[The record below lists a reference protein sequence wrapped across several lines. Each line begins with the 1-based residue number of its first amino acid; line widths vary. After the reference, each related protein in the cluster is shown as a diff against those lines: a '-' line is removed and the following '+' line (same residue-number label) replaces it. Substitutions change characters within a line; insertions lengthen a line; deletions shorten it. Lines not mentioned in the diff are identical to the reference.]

1 MVEGGSVN
9 WTALLTPLQ
18 RFWILYTLLYAS
30 FGVASPFL
38 PAYIEMRGIPPEQIG
53 LIFGASTAIRL
64 LSAPIA
70 GQLADRIQALRAILA
85 CCAVAGAA
93 GALCYLPASGLMT
106 ILSVALFQSVAL
118 APLTQLADALTL
130 LAASRRARPSDKGFE
145 YGWVRG
151 VGSAAFIL
159 GSIAAGWA
167 ISSLGLAV
175 ILLLQAGFLLSVPL
189 ATYMLPADRVTA
201 TTKRDIAPGS
211 ISALLRLPVFRRVVL
226 VAALILGSHAMHD
239 TFSMIRWKAASITP
253 QTASMLWS
261 ASVVAEVIVFFIIG
275 PPLVRRIT
283 PAGCI
288 VVAALAGA
296 LRWAI
301 EAATTHMAALAL
313 IQPLHGITF
322 ALLHLACMQL
332 IADEVPAGLS
342 ATAQAFY
349 GTVGIA
355 LATAVLTVASGWFYA
370 RMGSHAFVI
379 MSLLCLAAL
388 PLAGG
393 VRRLSISRDFV

>member
-1 MVEGGSVN
+1 M
-9 WTALLTPLQ
+9 
-18 RFWILYTLLYAS
+18 LYTFLYAS

-38 PAYIEMRGIPPEQIG
+38 PAYIETRGIPPEQIG

-70 GQLADRIQALRAILA
+70 GQLADRFQALRGILA
-85 CCAVAGAA
+85 GCAVAAA
-93 GALCYLPASGLMT
+93 VGALCYLPASGLMI
-106 ILSVALFQSVAL
+106 ILSVGLFQAAAL
-118 APLTQLADALTL
+118 APLTQLADAVTL
-130 LAASRRARPSDKGFE
+130 LAASARPSDKGFE
-145 YGWVRG
+145 YGWARG
-151 VGSAAFIL
+151 AGSAAFIL

-167 ISSLGLAV
+167 ISYFGLTV
-175 ILLLQAGFLLSVPL
+175 ILVLQAGFLLVVPL
-189 ATYMLPADRVTA
+189 ATYILPAGRAKTTA
-201 TTKRDIAPGS
+201 KRDIASGS
-211 ISALLRLPVFRRVVL
+211 VSALLRLPVFRRVVL

-239 TFSMIRWKAASITP
+239 TFSMIRWTAASITP

-261 ASVVAEVIVFFIIG
+261 ASVVAEAIVFFIIG

-296 LRWAI
+296 LRWAV
-301 EAATTHMAALAL
+301 EAATTHVPVLAL

-332 IADEVPAGLS
+332 IANEVPASLA

-349 GTVGIA
+349 GTVGIG
-355 LATAVLTVASGWFYA
+355 LATALVTLASGWFYA
-370 RMGSHAFVI
+370 QMGPHAFVV
-379 MSLLCLAAL
+379 MSLLCLAAV

-393 VRRLSISRDFV
+393 MRRQSISGDLG